1 MATQAERGT
10 NFMAK
15 FRNLKKLT
23 AHDFMTVWDHYDM
36 DGNGYIEDG
45 ELDAF
50 FRELIQTSGGP
61 ETISDAMLTEMKKCF
76 MEAYDMNEDGK
87 ISLTE
92 LSNILPTDE
101 NFLLLFRA
109 QQPLRSS
116 VEFMEA
122 WRKYDTDRSGFIES
136 LELKHFLLD
145 LLTQQKTHVED
156 KELDDYTKAILEHF
170 DSNKDG
176 KLEIKEMARLLP
188 VQENFLMRFE
198 LMAQKRGSLKPGK
211 AGKTILTKKDF
222 DRVFD
227 HYDKDKNGKIEGAEL
242 AGFLKDLMEHEEE
255 DLDLQNLEDNV
266 TALLE
271 ICDVNKDGTL
281 QKDELRMVLCA
292 GDIRDDE

>member
-198 LMAQKRGSLKPGK
+198 
-211 AGKTILTKKDF
+211 GKTILTKKDF

>member
-198 LMAQKRGSLKPGK
+198 GSLKPGK